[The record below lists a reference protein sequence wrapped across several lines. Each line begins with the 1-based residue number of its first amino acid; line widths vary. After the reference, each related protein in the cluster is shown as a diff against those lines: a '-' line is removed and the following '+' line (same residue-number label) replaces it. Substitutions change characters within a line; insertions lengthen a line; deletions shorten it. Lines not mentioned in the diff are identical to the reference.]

1 MRITNN
7 MLVNNSIADMNKNLE
22 RMQKVQEQ
30 MTSGSLYQKP
40 SDNPTAVTRSLQLKT
55 SLASITQYNSNISNT
70 SEFVSTTDTTL
81 GQAGD
86 VIQNIRQLLV
96 SAGTAGETASD
107 NLAIKDAMNQDI
119 AQFAQILNTNFGGK
133 YIFGGTSASTK
144 PVDTEVRDPTTTGNT
159 ALIYCNS
166 TGVKI
171 TDPSDSLKTKMKV
184 EIAQGVTVAYS
195 ATATDIIGDGT
206 GTDSYDLRQIF
217 TNIVNHLDGNVVD
230 TSSTVAGTLK
240 SDSTAAATALSGDD
254 LKYIDIA
261 MNKLLSVRSQVGAM
275 SNRLTN
281 ALDQNTAQHDSIKNL
296 LSKTEDTD
304 ITQATIQ
311 FASLQSVYL
320 ASLQTSA
327 KIMQPSLM
335 DYLK

>member
-1 MRITNN
+1 
-7 MLVNNSIADMNKNLE
+7 MNKNLE

-70 SEFVSTTDTTL
+70 NEFVSTTDTTL

-96 SAGTAGETASD
+96 SAGTPGVTASD

-144 PVDTEVRDPTTTGNT
+144 PVDAVDDTTNGITNT
-159 ALIYCNS
+159 KLVYCASQATSLNS
-166 TGVKI
+166 
-171 TDPSDSLKTKMKV
+171 SLSSKMKV

-195 ATATDIIGDGT
+195 ATATDIMGGT
-206 GTDSYDLRQIF
+206 SSSGSYDLRQIF
-217 TNIVNHLDGNVVD
+217 TNIVNHLDGKADDGTNNA
-230 TSSTVAGTLK
+230 TS
-240 SDSTAAATALSGDD
+240 AAASLVGGDLDSID
-254 LKYIDIA
+254 LA

-281 ALDQNTAQHDSIKNL
+281 ALNQNTAQNDSIKNL

-311 FASLQSVYL
+311 FASSQSVYL

>member
-1 MRITNN
+1 LRITNN

-144 PVDTEVRDPTTTGNT
+144 PVDTEVGDSTTTGNT
-159 ALIYCNS
+159 ALIYCNL

-171 TDPSDSLKTKMKV
+171 IDPSDSLKTKMKV

-195 ATATDIIGDGT
+195 ATATDIMGGT
-206 GTDSYDLRQIF
+206 STSGTYDLRQIF
-217 TNIVNHLDGNVVD
+217 TNIVNHLDGKADDGTNNA
-230 TSSTVAGTLK
+230 TS
-240 SDSTAAATALSGDD
+240 AAAALTGGDLTD
-254 LKYIDIA
+254 IDTA

-311 FASLQSVYL
+311 FASSQSVYL